1 MLCSGHDE
9 KLEILNFNRNFICEA
24 SETRQS
30 NEGHNRPIRAERCH
44 TDLKDTCGDFLFWL
58 VLKPVSLSICFPLK
72 SNLTSEQF
80 VSVAPVTTT
89 GSDVTVSWSTLWH
102 HSVLKFTVTSLRPGR
117 EVKAPEG
124 QQEEEDDL
132 QVFSTSACKNV
143 EGADDVTA
151 PVKLKK
157 TSLNLNP
164 DEEETNFNTQTEN
177 PADPKNNK
185 SWKESKFWA
194 PSDVGCVS
202 NVKLRPR
209 PTPPPNTKT
218 NCPPRWHHGFF
229 YEISVSFQAPKCYKS
244 ELTRF

>member
-1 MLCSGHDE
+1 M
-9 KLEILNFNRNFICEA
+9 
-24 SETRQS
+24 
-30 NEGHNRPIRAERCH
+30 
-44 TDLKDTCGDFLFWL
+44 
-58 VLKPVSLSICFPLK
+58 
-72 SNLTSEQF
+72 
-80 VSVAPVTTT
+80 
-89 GSDVTVSWSTLWH
+89 
-102 HSVLKFTVTSLRPGR
+102 TSLRPGR

-185 SWKESKFWA
+185 S
-194 PSDVGCVS
+194 
-202 NVKLRPR
+202 
-209 PTPPPNTKT
+209 
-218 NCPPRWHHGFF
+218 
-229 YEISVSFQAPKCYKS
+229 
-244 ELTRF
+244 